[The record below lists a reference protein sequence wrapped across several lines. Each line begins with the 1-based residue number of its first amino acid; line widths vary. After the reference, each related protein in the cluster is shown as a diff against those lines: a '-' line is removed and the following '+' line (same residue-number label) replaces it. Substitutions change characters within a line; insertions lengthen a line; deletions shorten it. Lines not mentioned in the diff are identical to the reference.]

1 MSRITVEEF
10 EVCHQFMQNCVQYN
24 LPLHE
29 RKFVNL
35 THLVSCD
42 DFVIFVSCDENILE
56 VRLNNLFEL

>member
-42 DFVIFVSCDENILE
+42 DFVIFVSCDEKNFGGKTQQFI
-56 VRLNNLFEL
+56 